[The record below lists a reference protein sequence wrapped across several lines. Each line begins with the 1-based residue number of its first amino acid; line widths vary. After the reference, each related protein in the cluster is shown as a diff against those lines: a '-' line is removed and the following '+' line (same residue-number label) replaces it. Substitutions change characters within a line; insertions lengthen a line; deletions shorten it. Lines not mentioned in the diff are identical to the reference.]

1 MEEKTCGGCYL
12 SEAADVICSDDDR
25 FLVCRKGG
33 GKSMPIDADTP
44 ACEDYVDAVQRRR
57 EQQEREAFDATI
69 YPIVDAFFQEHY
81 QKKTFTE
88 YREMAREHLSP
99 PLKDVTLGAWEFN
112 SLLNIIFY
120 CFRRSKQLGVEIWK
134 EEE

>member
-1 MEEKTCGGCYL
+1 MPPNDGLAGA
-12 SEAADVICSDDDR
+12 EAQC
-25 FLVCRKGG
+25 
-33 GKSMPIDADTP
+33 
-44 ACEDYVDAVQRRR
+44 
-57 EQQEREAFDATI
+57 QQESFVSTGLRNECCTGYWMAG
-69 YPIVDAFFQEHY
+69 HY
-81 QKKTFTE
+81 QKKTFSE

-112 SLLNIIFY
+112 SLLNIIFH